1 MAPSRFAWMLAAL
14 VVAGCAGDESASPDI
29 TTPATSVT
37 PTPTTERTELRWQEH
52 EHLGSILVDGDGRTL
67 YVFTR
72 DTPNASACSGDC
84 ASAWPPVTAAD
95 TDAPADLAK
104 RVSTF
109 AREDGQAQVA
119 IDGRPLYRYAAD
131 AEAGD
136 ANGQGRNGA
145 WFVIRE
151 TDAPGQRNVDFLDG
165 PGEHDVLGENATFG
179 DGARGYLARPTTN
192 GSYPGVVMVHEWWGL
207 NEHIRA
213 MADALAS
220 HGYHVLAVDLYD
232 GEVATTQQEALAQVQ
247 GLDQENATA
256 AMRAATA
263 RLRDDGATKVGA
275 LGWCFGG
282 GQALQLALS
291 GEPLHATVMYYG
303 NPVTNETRLAAIDWP
318 LLGIFGA
325 EDTSIPVANVTAFE
339 SALTN
344 ASVEHDIQIYN
355 GVGHAFANPS
365 GNAYAAEEAMDAWA
379 RTLGFLDAHLR

>member
-1 MAPSRFAWMLAAL
+1 MALLRILGCVAVLL
-14 VVAGCAGDESASPDI
+14 VAGCASEESTSPDE
-29 TTPATSVT
+29 PATNAT
-37 PTPTTERTELRWQEH
+37 PTLTPERVALRWQQH
-52 EHLGSILVDGDGRTL
+52 EHLGSILADGDGRTL

-72 DTPNASACSGDC
+72 DTPNASECRSGC
-84 ASAWPPVTAAD
+84 ASAWPPLFAAAGGV
-95 TDAPADLAK
+95 DAPAGLEA
-104 RVSTF
+104 RLGTF
-109 AREDGQAQVA
+109 PRDDGQMQLAL
-119 IDGRPLYRYAAD
+119 DGRPLYRYAAD
-131 AEAGD
+131 AEPGD
-136 ANGQGRNGA
+136 ASGQGRNGA

-165 PGEHDVLGENATFG
+165 PGEHVVDGENTTFG
-179 DGARGYLARPTTN
+179 DDARGYLTRPSAN

-232 GEVATTQQEALAQVQ
+232 GEIATTQQEALAQVQ
-247 GLDQENATA
+247 GLDQADAIAT
-256 AMRAATA
+256 MRAAAT
-263 RLRDDGATKVGA
+263 RLRDEGATSIGV

-291 GEPLHATVMYYG
+291 GERLNATVMYYG
-303 NPVTNETRLAAIDWP
+303 TPVTNETRLATIDWP

-325 EDTSIPVANVTAFE
+325 EDASIPVANVTAFE

-344 ASVEHDIQIYN
+344 ASVEHDIQIYD

-365 GNAYAAEEAMDAWA
+365 GNAYAPDEAMDAWA
-379 RTLGFLDAHLR
+379 RTLAFLDAHLR